1 MNWKTGL
8 SIAVAVVLIGLLVVL
23 TGPKKA
29 SLLLINGKI
38 YQADGTPWTVEALA
52 ISDGNIAA
60 LGTTKEITGRYDA
73 DRVIDLQGRSV
84 YPGFTDAHGHV
95 ESLGAS
101 LLNLDLTGTAS
112 PGEIRG
118 RIEEWKKQLTPGQW
132 IRGRGWDQNDWPER
146 KFPHHRDLDDV
157 AGDVPVVLSRV
168 DGHAVWVNQRVLEI
182 AGITRETRD
191 PEGGLIV
198 RDPDGTPT
206 GVFVDAAVELLQSV
220 LPRPSEED
228 RSEAIRRS
236 LAMCVS
242 LGLTAVHD
250 MGVDSAGLEL
260 YRRLGGRRELPVR
273 VYAVIEGSDT
283 ALVSASFARGP
294 EVDLYNGML
303 TIRAVKMYADGALGS
318 YGAALLEPYSDAPGN
333 RGLTLTSSSE
343 LTDLCTRAIDRGFQ
357 VCTHAIGDRA
367 NAIVLDA
374 YEAALSR
381 AAGANRAD
389 PRFRVE
395 HAQVVAPADIPR
407 FKRLGVLPSMQP
419 THCTSDMPWAGVRL
433 GEERLRGAY
442 AWRSFLDAGS
452 IIPGGSD
459 FPVEHPN
466 PLLGFYAAVTRQDL
480 NGQPPDGWL
489 ADQRMSRMEALMSF
503 TSWAAYAAFQER
515 SRGSLEEGKLAD
527 LVVLNEDIMSIEA
540 ARIPHVLVDFTI
552 VNGVIR
558 YERTAAQ
565 PADRHQSPS

>member
-1 MNWKTGL
+1 MNWKTGV
-8 SIAVAVVLIGLLVVL
+8 SIAVAVVLIGMLVL

-38 YQADGTPWTVEALA
+38 YQAGGTPGTVEALA
-52 ISDGNIAA
+52 IRDGKIAA
-60 LGTTKEITGRYDA
+60 LGTTGEITRRYDA
-73 DRVIDLQGRSV
+73 DRVFDLQGRSV

-101 LLNLDLTGTAS
+101 LLNLDLTGTSS
-112 PGEIRG
+112 PGEIRR
-118 RIEEWKKQLTPGQW
+118 RIEEWAKQLKPGQW
-132 IRGRGWDQNDWPER
+132 IRGRGWDQNDWPE
-146 KFPHHRDLDDV
+146 KNFPHHRDLDEV

-168 DGHAVWVNQRVLEI
+168 DGHAVWVNRRVLEI
-182 AGITRETRD
+182 AGITRETPD

-206 GVFVDAAVELLQSV
+206 GVFVDAAVDLLQSV

-228 RSEAIRRS
+228 RSEAVRRS
-236 LAMCVS
+236 LAMCLS

-250 MGVDSAGLEL
+250 MGVDAEGLEV
-260 YRRLGGRRELPVR
+260 YRRLAGRGELPVR

-303 TIRAVKMYADGALGS
+303 TVRAIKMYADGALGS

-333 RGLTLTSSSE
+333 RGLTLTSSAVLSE
-343 LTDLCTRAIDRGFQ
+343 LCARAVERGFQ

-367 NAIVLDA
+367 NAFVLDA

-407 FKRLGVLPSMQP
+407 FKELGVLPSMQP

-433 GEERLRGAY
+433 GEARLRGAY

-466 PLLGFYAAVTRQDL
+466 PLLGFHAAVTRQDV
-480 NGQPPDGWL
+480 NGQPPDGWR
-489 ADQRMSRMEALMSF
+489 ADQRMSRIEALMSF
-503 TSWAAYAAFQER
+503 TTWAAYAAFQER

-527 LVVLNEDIMSIEA
+527 MVVLSDDIMSIEA
-540 ARIPHVLVDFTI
+540 ARIPRVQVDVTI
-552 VNGVIR
+552 VDGVIR
-558 YERTAAQ
+558 YERTAVP
-565 PADRHQSPS
+565 PAAPHQSPT

>member
-1 MNWKTGL
+1 MNWKTWL
-8 SIAVAVVLIGLLVVL
+8 AVAAAAVLIGILVVQ

-29 SLLLINGKI
+29 SLLLIIGAI
-38 YQADGTPWTVEALA
+38 YQADGTPRTVEAMA
-52 ISDGNIAA
+52 IRGGKIAA
-60 LGTTKEITGRYDA
+60 LGTTKEISRRYEA
-73 DRVIDLQGRSV
+73 DRVVDLHGRPV

-101 LLNLDLTGTAS
+101 LLNLDLAGTS
-112 PGEIRG
+112 SLDEIRG
-118 RIEEWKKQLTPGQW
+118 RLAEWKKELNPGQW
-132 IRGRGWDQNDWPER
+132 IRGRGWDQNDWPE
-146 KFPHHRDLDDV
+146 KTFPHHRDLDDV
-157 AGDVPVVLSRV
+157 AGDIPVVLSRI

-206 GVFVDAAVELLQSV
+206 GVFVDAAADLLQSV

-260 YRRLGGRRELPVR
+260 YRRLGAAGELPARIYV
-273 VYAVIEGSDT
+273 AIEGSDT
-283 ALVSASFARGP
+283 ALVRASFARGP
-294 EVDLYNGML
+294 EVDLYSGML

-318 YGAALLEPYSDAPGN
+318 YGAALLEPYSDDPGN
-333 RGLTLTSSSE
+333 RGLTLTSSAVLTE
-343 LTDLCTRAIDRGFQ
+343 LCARALDRGFQ

-374 YEAALSR
+374 YEAAQSG
-381 AAGANRAD
+381 AAGATRAD

-395 HAQVVAPADIPR
+395 HAQVVAPSDIPR
-407 FKRLGVLPSMQP
+407 FKKLGVLPSMQP

-433 GEERLRGAY
+433 GEDRLRGAY

-466 PLLGFYAAVTRQDL
+466 PLLGFYAAITRQDL
-480 NGQPPDGWL
+480 NGQPPGGWHP
-489 ADQRMSRMEALMSF
+489 DQRMRRMEALMSF

-527 LVVLNEDIMSIEA
+527 LVVLSDDIMTIDPGG
-540 ARIPHVLVDFTI
+540 IPRVLVDFTI
-552 VNGVIR
+552 VDGTVR
-558 YERTAAQ
+558 YERTAHE
-565 PADRHQSPS
+565 PADRQQNPS

>member
-52 ISDGNIAA
+52 IRDGNIAA

-118 RIEEWKKQLTPGQW
+118 RIGEWKKQLTPGQW
-132 IRGRGWDQNDWPER
+132 IRGRGWDQNDWSEK

-198 RDPDGTPT
+198 RDPDGSPT

-236 LAMCVS
+236 LAMCAS

-273 VYAVIEGSDT
+273 VYAVIEASDT

-303 TIRAVKMYADGALGS
+303 TIRAVKTYADGALGS

-333 RGLTLTSSSE
+333 RGLTLTSSAA

-433 GEERLRGAY
+433 GEARLRGAY

-558 YERTAAQ
+558 YERSATQ
-565 PADRHQSPS
+565 PADQHQSPS

>member
-1 MNWKTGL
+1 
-8 SIAVAVVLIGLLVVL
+8 
-23 TGPKKA
+23 
-29 SLLLINGKI
+29 
-38 YQADGTPWTVEALA
+38 
-52 ISDGNIAA
+52 
-60 LGTTKEITGRYDA
+60 
-73 DRVIDLQGRSV
+73 
-84 YPGFTDAHGHV
+84 
-95 ESLGAS
+95 
-101 LLNLDLTGTAS
+101 
-112 PGEIRG
+112 
-118 RIEEWKKQLTPGQW
+118 
-132 IRGRGWDQNDWPER
+132 
-146 KFPHHRDLDDV
+146 
-157 AGDVPVVLSRV
+157 
-168 DGHAVWVNQRVLEI
+168 VLEI

-198 RDPDGTPT
+198 RDPDGAPT
-206 GVFVDAAVELLQSV
+206 GVFVDAAVDVLQSV

-250 MGVDSAGLEL
+250 MGVDPAGLEL
-260 YRRLGGRRELPVR
+260 YRRLGGRGELPVR

-333 RGLTLTSSSE
+333 RGLTLTSSAA
-343 LTDLCTRAIDRGFQ
+343 LTDLCTRAIDGGFQ

-381 AAGANRAD
+381 AAGPNRAD
-389 PRFRVE
+389 PRFRAE

-433 GEERLRGAY
+433 GEARLRGAY
-442 AWRSFLDAGS
+442 AWRSFIDAGS

-503 TSWAAYAAFQER
+503 TAWAAYAAFQER

-527 LVVLNEDIMSIEA
+527 LVVLSDDIMSIEA
-540 ARIPHVLVDFTI
+540 ARIPRVLVDFTV

-558 YERTAAQ
+558 YERTATQ
-565 PADRHQSPS
+565 PADPHQSPT

>member
-8 SIAVAVVLIGLLVVL
+8 SIAVAVVLIGMLVVL

-38 YQADGTPWTVEALA
+38 YQGDGTPWTVEALA
-52 ISDGNIAA
+52 VRDGKVAA
-60 LGTTKEITGRYDA
+60 LGTTQEITRRYDA
-73 DRVIDLQGRSV
+73 DRVIDLRGRSA
-84 YPGFTDAHGHV
+84 YPGFTDAHGHI
-95 ESLGAS
+95 ESLGAA
-101 LLNLDLTGTAS
+101 LLNLDLAGTSS
-112 PGEIRG
+112 PGEIRM
-118 RIEEWKKQLTPGQW
+118 RLEEWKKQLKPGQW
-132 IRGRGWDQNDWPER
+132 IRGRGWDQNDWPEK

-168 DGHAVWVNQRVLEI
+168 DGHAIWVNQRVLEI

-206 GVFVDAAVELLQSV
+206 GVFVDAAVDLLQSV

-236 LAMCVS
+236 LEMCVS

-260 YRRLGGRRELPVR
+260 YRRLGGRRELPLR

-294 EVDLYNGML
+294 EVDLYSGML

-333 RGLTLTSSSE
+333 RGLTLTSSAA

-374 YEAALSR
+374 YEAAQSR
-381 AAGANRAD
+381 SAEANRAD

-433 GEERLRGAY
+433 GEARLRGAY

-480 NGQPPDGWL
+480 NGQPPDGWR

-503 TSWAAYAAFQER
+503 TAWGAYAAFQER

-527 LVVLNEDIMSIEA
+527 LVVLSEDIMTVEPASIP
-540 ARIPHVLVDFTI
+540 RVRVDFTI

-558 YERTAAQ
+558 YERTDAE
-565 PADRHQSPS
+565 PADSHRSPS

>member
-8 SIAVAVVLIGLLVVL
+8 SIAVAVVLIGALVVM

-38 YQADGTPWTVEALA
+38 YQGDGTPWTAEALA
-52 ISDGNIAA
+52 VRDGKIAA
-60 LGTTKEITGRYDA
+60 LGTTREITRRYDA
-73 DRVIDLQGRSV
+73 DRVIDLRGRSV
-84 YPGFTDAHGHV
+84 YPGFTDAHGHI
-95 ESLGAS
+95 ESLGAA
-101 LLNLDLTGTAS
+101 LLNLDLAGTTS

-118 RIEEWKKQLTPGQW
+118 RLQEWRKQLKSGQW
-132 IRGRGWDQNDWPER
+132 IRGRGWDQNDWAEK

-191 PEGGLIV
+191 PEGGMIV
-198 RDPDGTPT
+198 RDPDGAPT
-206 GVFVDAAVELLQSV
+206 GVFVDAAVDLLQSV

-228 RSEAIRRS
+228 RSAAIRRS

-260 YRRLGGRRELPVR
+260 YRRLGGRRELPLR

-333 RGLTLTSSSE
+333 RGLTLTSSAA

-374 YEAALSR
+374 YEAAQSR
-381 AAGANRAD
+381 AAGANRED
-389 PRFRVE
+389 PRFRIE

-407 FKRLGVLPSMQP
+407 FKRLSVLPSMQP

-433 GEERLRGAY
+433 GEARLRGAY
-442 AWRSFLDAGS
+442 AWRSFLDVGS

-480 NGQPPDGWL
+480 NGQPPDGWH
-489 ADQRMSRMEALMSF
+489 AGQRMSRMEALMSF
-503 TSWAAYAAFQER
+503 TAWAAYAAFQER

-527 LVVLNEDIMSIEA
+527 LVVLSEDIMTIEP
-540 ARIPHVLVDFTI
+540 ARIPRVLVDVTI
-552 VNGVIR
+552 VNGAIR
-558 YERTAAQ
+558 YERTAVQ
-565 PADRHQSPS
+565 TPDPHQNPS